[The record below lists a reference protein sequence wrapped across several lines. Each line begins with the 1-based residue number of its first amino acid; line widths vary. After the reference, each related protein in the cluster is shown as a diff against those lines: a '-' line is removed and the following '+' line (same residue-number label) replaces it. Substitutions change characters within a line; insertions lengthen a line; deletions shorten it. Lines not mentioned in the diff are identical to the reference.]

1 MQVSFFNELRY
12 SRSARLVFRILIRDS
27 FMEMEMAATYDNLLT
42 SPASQTC
49 CSSTSSFRSPSHST
63 LKETVSFNIFPC
75 TSVDKFVLFLI
86 FSPSLPPF
94 FSFFQLFREFRNIQV
109 RVWKVFSRK
118 KWWPLTDTEL
128 SVVENMKPLCKIASF
143 SRVMYGRSSF
153 T

>member
-75 TSVDKFVLFLI
+75 TSVDKFVFFFI
-86 FSPSLPPF
+86 FFPPF
-94 FSFFQLFREFRNIQV
+94 FLFSIISWISKYTSSG
-109 RVWKVFSRK
+109 WKGILEK
-118 KWWPLTDTEL
+118 KWWPLTDTES